1 MSKALGNT
9 MNELAPF
16 FKDIRQDCPDVPLVE
31 ATIKAAMA
39 IFEAEGD
46 GSAPATETETD
57 VPADAAA
64 DPATETADAPAT
76 EPAADDPNAVDASL
90 PADDA
95 GLGGMDAGA
104 DLGGGDIST
113 DGTVAPDDA
122 AAQATVDAPPPTGD
136 ETPGAVN
143 QAQVPA
149 MPTEEIVTK
158 FVQSGAVRE
167 AQDEMVQTKDT
178 DNFEFAKK
186 IAARLAKFCK
196 DNQITTLG
204 VKEGARIAQALAKKY
219 GEKK

>member
-1 MSKALGNT
+1 MSKALGKT
-9 MNELAPF
+9 MKELNPLF
-16 FKDIRQDCPDVPLVE
+16 NDIRQDCSDAPLAE
-31 ATIKAAMA
+31 ATIKAALA

-46 GSAPATETETD
+46 DGAPVTDTETD
-57 VPADAAA
+57 ATADDTAIPAAETEVPAD
-64 DPATETADAPAT
+64 
-76 EPAADDPNAVDASL
+76 EPVTGDHNAVDTGL

-95 GLGGMDAGA
+95 GLGGA
-104 DLGGGDIST
+104 DLGGGDLSA
-113 DGTVAPDDA
+113 DGAAVPDDT

-186 IAARLAKFCK
+186 IAARLAKFCR

>member
-1 MSKALGNT
+1 MSKTLSKT
-9 MNELAPF
+9 MKELEPLF
-16 FKDIRQDCPDVPLVE
+16 NDIRQDCSNAPLAE
-31 ATIKAAMA
+31 ATIKAALA

-46 GSAPATETETD
+46 GSVPATDTETDATADGTAVPATET
-57 VPADAAA
+57 DAPTAE
-64 DPATETADAPAT
+64 PATDE
-76 EPAADDPNAVDASL
+76 PNAVDTSL
-90 PADDA
+90 PADYA
-95 GLGGMDAGA
+95 GLGGMDGGT
-104 DLGGGDIST
+104 DLGGSDLSA
-113 DGTVAPDDA
+113 DGAAVPDDT
-122 AAQATVDAPPPTGD
+122 AAQPTVDAPPPTGN

-186 IAARLAKFCK
+186 IAARLAKFCR

>member
-1 MSKALGNT
+1 MSKALGKT
-9 MNELAPF
+9 MKELNPLF
-16 FKDIRQDCPDVPLVE
+16 NDIRQDCSDAPLAE
-31 ATIKAAMA
+31 ATIKAALA

-46 GSAPATETETD
+46 GSAPVTDTETD
-57 VPADAAA
+57 A
-64 DPATETADAPAT
+64 TADDTAI
-76 EPAADDPNAVDASL
+76 PAAETEVTADEPNAVDTGL
-90 PADDA
+90 PTDDA
-95 GLGGMDAGA
+95 GLGGMDGGA
-104 DLGGGDIST
+104 DLGGGDLSA
-113 DGTVAPDDA
+113 DGAAVPDDT
-122 AAQATVDAPPPTGD
+122 AAQPTVDAPPPTGN

-186 IAARLAKFCK
+186 IAARLAKFCR

-219 GEKK
+219 GEAK

>member
-1 MSKALGNT
+1 MSKALGKT
-9 MNELAPF
+9 MKELNPLF
-16 FKDIRQDCPDVPLVE
+16 NDIRQDCSDAPLAE
-31 ATIKAAMA
+31 ATIKAALA

-46 GSAPATETETD
+46 GSAPATDTETD
-57 VPADAAA
+57 APADDTAIPAAE
-64 DPATETADAPAT
+64 TEVTAD
-76 EPAADDPNAVDASL
+76 EPVTGDPNAVDTGL

-95 GLGGMDAGA
+95 GLGGMDGGT
-104 DLGGGDIST
+104 DLGGGGISA
-113 DGTVAPDDA
+113 DGAAVPDDT
-122 AAQATVDAPPPTGD
+122 AAQPTVDAPPPTGD

-186 IAARLAKFCK
+186 IAARLAKFCR

>member
-46 GSAPATETETD
+46 GSVPATDTETD
-57 VPADAAA
+57 VPA

-76 EPAADDPNAVDASL
+76 DDPNAVDTSL
-90 PADDA
+90 PADDT
-95 GLGGMDAGA
+95 GLDGMDAGTVI
-104 DLGGGDIST
+104 GGGDIST
-113 DGTVAPDDA
+113 DDAVAPDDA
-122 AAQATVDAPPPTGD
+122 TAQDTVDAPPPTGD

-143 QAQVPA
+143 QEQVPA
-149 MPTEEIVTK
+149 IPTEEIVTK

-219 GEKK
+219 GGKQ

>member
-1 MSKALGNT
+1 MSKALGKT
-9 MNELAPF
+9 MKELEPL
-16 FKDIRQDCPDVPLVE
+16 FKDIRQDCSDVPLAE

-46 GSAPATETETD
+46 GSVPATDTETD
-57 VPADAAA
+57 ATADDTAIPAA
-64 DPATETADAPAT
+64 ETDAPAA
-76 EPAADDPNAVDASL
+76 EPAADDPNAVDTGL

-95 GLGGMDAGA
+95 GLGGMDGGA
-104 DLGGGDIST
+104 DLDGGDLSA
-113 DGTVAPDDA
+113 DGAVAPDDT
-122 AAQATVDAPPPTGD
+122 AAQSTVDAPPPTGN
-136 ETPGAVN
+136 ETPGQVN

-167 AQDEMVQTKDT
+167 AQDEMVQTRDT

-186 IAARLAKFCK
+186 IAARLAKFCR

>member
-46 GSAPATETETD
+46 GSVPATETD
-57 VPADAAA
+57 APADTTA

-76 EPAADDPNAVDASL
+76 EPASDDPNAVDTSL

-113 DGTVAPDDA
+113 DDAAAPDDT
-122 AAQATVDAPPPTGD
+122 AAQDTVDAPPPTGD

-143 QAQVPA
+143 QEQVPA

>member
-1 MSKALGNT
+1 MSKALGKT
-9 MNELAPF
+9 MKELNPLF
-16 FKDIRQDCPDVPLVE
+16 NDIRQDCSDAPLAE
-31 ATIKAAMA
+31 ATIKAALA

-57 VPADAAA
+57 APADDTAIPAAETDVPADE
-64 DPATETADAPAT
+64 PATG
-76 EPAADDPNAVDASL
+76 DPNAVDTGL

-95 GLGGMDAGA
+95 GLGGMDGGA
-104 DLGGGDIST
+104 DLGSGDLSA
-113 DGTVAPDDA
+113 DGAAVPDDT

-186 IAARLAKFCK
+186 IAARLAKFCR

-219 GEKK
+219 GEAK

>member
-31 ATIKAAMA
+31 ATIKAALA

-46 GSAPATETETD
+46 GSVPATDTETDAPADDTTVPATETD
-57 VPADAAA
+57 VPTDE
-64 DPATETADAPAT
+64 PATG
-76 EPAADDPNAVDASL
+76 DPNAVDTGL
-90 PADDA
+90 PADDG

-113 DGTVAPDDA
+113 DGAAAPDDT
-122 AAQATVDAPPPTGD
+122 AAQDTVDAPPPTGD

-143 QAQVPA
+143 QEQVPA

-186 IAARLAKFCK
+186 IAARLAKFCT

>member
-1 MSKALGNT
+1 MSKALGKT
-9 MNELAPF
+9 MKELNPLF
-16 FKDIRQDCPDVPLVE
+16 NDIRQDCSDAPLAE
-31 ATIKAAMA
+31 ATIKAALA

-46 GSAPATETETD
+46 GSTPATDTETD
-57 VPADAAA
+57 APADDTAIPAAE
-64 DPATETADAPAT
+64 TEVTAD
-76 EPAADDPNAVDASL
+76 EPVTGDPNAVDTGL

-95 GLGGMDAGA
+95 GLGGMDGGT
-104 DLGGGDIST
+104 DLGGGDLSA
-113 DGTVAPDDA
+113 DGAAVPDDT
-122 AAQATVDAPPPTGD
+122 AAQSTVDAPPPTGD

-186 IAARLAKFCK
+186 IAARLAKFCR

>member
-1 MSKALGNT
+1 MSKALGKT
-9 MNELAPF
+9 MKELEPL
-16 FKDIRQDCPDVPLVE
+16 FKDIRQDCSDVPLAE
-31 ATIKAAMA
+31 ATIKAALA

-46 GSAPATETETD
+46 GSVPATDTETDVTADDTAVPATETD
-57 VPADAAA
+57 V
-64 DPATETADAPAT
+64 PAT
-76 EPAADDPNAVDASL
+76 EPAADGTNAADTGL
-90 PADDA
+90 PD
-95 GLGGMDAGA
+95 GGA
-104 DLGGGDIST
+104 DLGGMDGGADLGSGDLSA
-113 DGTVAPDDA
+113 DGAVAPDDT
-122 AAQATVDAPPPTGD
+122 AAQATVDATPPTGD

-143 QAQVPA
+143 QTQVPA

-167 AQDEMVQTKDT
+167 AQDEMVQTRDT

-186 IAARLAKFCK
+186 IAARLAKFCR

>member
-1 MSKALGNT
+1 MSKALGKT
-9 MNELAPF
+9 MKELEPL
-16 FKDIRQDCPDVPLVE
+16 FKDIRQDCSDVPLAE
-31 ATIKAAMA
+31 ATIKAALA

-46 GSAPATETETD
+46 GSVPATDTETDVTADDTAVPATET
-57 VPADAAA
+57 
-64 DPATETADAPAT
+64 DAPAT
-76 EPAADDPNAVDASL
+76 EPAADDPNAVDTGL

-95 GLGGMDAGA
+95 GLGGMDGGA
-104 DLGGGDIST
+104 DLSA
-113 DGTVAPDDA
+113 DGAVAPDDT

-143 QAQVPA
+143 QTQVPA

-167 AQDEMVQTKDT
+167 AQDEMVQTRDT

-186 IAARLAKFCK
+186 IAARLAKFCR

>member
-1 MSKALGNT
+1 MSKALGKT
-9 MNELAPF
+9 MKELEPL
-16 FKDIRQDCPDVPLVE
+16 FKGIRQDCSDVPLAE

-46 GSAPATETETD
+46 GKVQAVEFLLQG
-57 VPADAAA
+57 VQL
-64 DPATETADAPAT
+64 
-76 EPAADDPNAVDASL
+76 AVDVV
-90 PADDA
+90 
-95 GLGGMDAGA
+95 A
-104 DLGGGDIST
+104 DLGGGDLSA
-113 DGTVAPDDA
+113 DSAVAPDDT

-186 IAARLAKFCK
+186 IAARLAKFCR